1 MSPEFPEDQNK
12 VDKIYCGYYDR
23 QKGKRI
29 LFFFFDYD
37 SRDLPMRSREVWG
50 AISRSGE
57 LPHIQ
62 PFERQLK
69 QAAKQIISTIRIKNL
84 DRERME
90 REGLMHYDKKF
101 EISEY

>member
-1 MSPEFPEDQNK
+1 VLHLELETAMY
-12 VDKIYCGYYDR
+12 KIYCGYYDKG
-23 QKGKRI
+23 KGKRV
-29 LFFFFDYD
+29 LSVKFEYKNAVVD
-37 SRDLPMRSREVWG
+37 SKESNFSK
-50 AISRSGE
+50 ISKSGIM
-57 LPHIQ
+57 PHVQ
-62 PFERQLK
+62 PVENLTK